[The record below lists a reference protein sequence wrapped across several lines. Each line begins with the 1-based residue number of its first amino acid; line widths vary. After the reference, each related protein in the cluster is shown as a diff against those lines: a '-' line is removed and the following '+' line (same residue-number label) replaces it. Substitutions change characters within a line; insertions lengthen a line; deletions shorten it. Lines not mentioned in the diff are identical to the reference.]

1 MISTRTGRQKLYYGF
16 VICFLAA
23 ACAATIA
30 LNTGLC
36 ISPGKILPV
45 SVSMRSGDMS
55 ENIILGIKN
64 AERDAAAIRSGMSS
78 AEAWTTISDRN
89 LDLFFLI
96 SLILPGSLTS
106 AILTIGYFLRFG
118 AAAALMYWFCCRHA
132 GLRRLYSFLLGM
144 MYALSAQVILTA
156 QFAPVMNMVVLLPA
170 ALSSFDSYLRERTWK
185 SFALSCATCA
195 LIAASG
201 VYGCLSGIPFL
212 ALSGLVLSVGLY
224 SSKRKVLSS
233 WFRIMGAVIT
243 GTAMASFAVIPRFIV
258 MTPKFDVVAS
268 AQTAEVRYK
277 LFDLLRHTY
286 VAQSGGL
293 DMDSVP
299 VFYIGILTLEA
310 LVLFW
315 ANFKIPT
322 RVKVTAAV
330 ILSVWYISC
339 ASSFVS
345 EAVSIFGE
353 NSTLSA
359 SRLICLEVFLFFYAA
374 IALRNIK
381 GVTSGALYAA
391 FLAPMAFLVF
401 SGNFYS
407 DIEFSTTINLG
418 TGAVMLI
425 CGLLIR
431 RLTLK
436 PAGTKIKTFIAG
448 IGALAV
454 TLNAAFIMFNN
465 TLNLSDAG
473 ADLTPVVSDDE
484 DEEYYDPEEE
494 DGFSVFADQPGF
506 LLLSEDISSH
516 KAETFTDAF
525 NYMSEK
531 ALAGKCFEEYNLSLV
546 YSDQAEHTKNDL
558 YSVGTGFSS
567 ITFKLTC
574 GKADR
579 LFVYSGFDGE
589 ITLRNTREDFEEER
603 DFSGQF
609 LTELDA
615 SEGEHELAVFFGLE
629 EQSENR
635 LAVMRLN
642 RSAKD
647 ILERSTHAISNNAF
661 SFRLKELPDVNYG
674 TKSFITSVPYS
685 PAVRIKLNGRD
696 VRTFEYMGLTGAVF
710 EASEN
715 VPEYSVQISRS
726 VPGLSGGITLSVAVC
741 LAVIAIPLIYKYTYK
756 NNKKG
761 KGSEVEELTEL
772 PDGNVEQEDS

>member
-1 MISTRTGRQKLYYGF
+1 
-16 VICFLAA
+16 
-23 ACAATIA
+23 
-30 LNTGLC
+30 
-36 ISPGKILPV
+36 
-45 SVSMRSGDMS
+45 
-55 ENIILGIKN
+55 
-64 AERDAAAIRSGMSS
+64 
-78 AEAWTTISDRN
+78 
-89 LDLFFLI
+89 
-96 SLILPGSLTS
+96 
-106 AILTIGYFLRFG
+106 
-118 AAAALMYWFCCRHA
+118 
-132 GLRRLYSFLLGM
+132 
-144 MYALSAQVILTA
+144 
-156 QFAPVMNMVVLLPA
+156 
-170 ALSSFDSYLRERTWK
+170 
-185 SFALSCATCA
+185 
-195 LIAASG
+195 
-201 VYGCLSGIPFL
+201 
-212 ALSGLVLSVGLY
+212 
-224 SSKRKVLSS
+224 
-233 WFRIMGAVIT
+233 
-243 GTAMASFAVIPRFIV
+243 
-258 MTPKFDVVAS
+258 
-268 AQTAEVRYK
+268 
-277 LFDLLRHTY
+277 
-286 VAQSGGL
+286 
-293 DMDSVP
+293 
-299 VFYIGILTLEA
+299 
-310 LVLFW
+310 
-315 ANFKIPT
+315 
-322 RVKVTAAV
+322 
-330 ILSVWYISC
+330 
-339 ASSFVS
+339 
-345 EAVSIFGE
+345 
-353 NSTLSA
+353 
-359 SRLICLEVFLFFYAA
+359 
-374 IALRNIK
+374 
-381 GVTSGALYAA
+381 
-391 FLAPMAFLVF
+391 
-401 SGNFYS
+401 
-407 DIEFSTTINLG
+407 
-418 TGAVMLI
+418 
-425 CGLLIR
+425 
-431 RLTLK
+431 
-436 PAGTKIKTFIAG
+436 
-448 IGALAV
+448 
-454 TLNAAFIMFNN
+454 MFNN

-715 VPEYSVQISRS
+715 VPEYSVQISRI